1 MIEEVLKTI
10 EQYNLIEDGDKLV
23 LAVSGGP
30 DSIAMLDILNKL
42 RKNSNTEEK
51 KVKEKHNGRNRKI
64 NKIDFQI
71 CVAHV
76 NHMIREEAKEDEKY
90 VKNYCEKNGIEF
102 YSKSIDVQ
110 KIANNKKIGTEEAGR
125 VVRYEFFDEILEK
138 TKSNKIAIAH
148 NKNDRAETIIMN
160 ISRGSGIK
168 GARGIPPKREN
179 IIRPLILASR
189 ADTEEYCKSHN
200 ISYVNDST
208 NSERIYTRNKVRLD
222 VVPVLR
228 TINPSIEDAFLRFAK
243 NMSTLDEFI
252 EKSAQNALTDSKI
265 DNGYSCEKLK
275 ILEKPVLARVIEII
289 CSEKDVEPE
298 SVHIELIQKA
308 IEKGGAVSVKNG
320 VTAVASQGIFRI
332 YREENRNKTDVMS
345 EIPIFINKTVIVY
358 NKRVRTELVNIEEFN
373 KRIKFTKNLF
383 NISLDYDTISDIAVF
398 RNRSSGDY
406 ISPKGRNI
414 TKPLR
419 KLMSELKIPA
429 EKRDDMIL
437 LADGNN
443 ILWAEK
449 IGVSE
454 MCSIKSTTQKVLII
468 YIEE

>member
-1 MIEEVLKTI
+1 MENKLLKAIED
-10 EQYNLIEDGDKLV
+10 YSLIENGDKIIVAL
-23 LAVSGGP
+23 SGGA
-30 DSIAMLDILNKL
+30 DSTALLCSLM
-42 RKNSNTEEK
+42 S
-51 KVKEKHNGRNRKI
+51 VKEKFSLTIYACHINHLLRGEESFRDENFVRELCRSLDVELFVLRCDI
-64 NKIDFQI
+64 NKLASERNLGSEECGRQVRYDFLKE
-71 CVAHV
+71 
-76 NHMIREEAKEDEKY
+76 NAKKL
-90 VKNYCEKNGIEF
+90 GA
-102 YSKSIDVQ
+102 
-110 KIANNKKIGTEEAGR
+110 KIAT
-125 VVRYEFFDEILEK
+125 
-138 TKSNKIAIAH
+138 AH
-148 NKNDRAETIIMN
+148 TSTDSMETIIMN

-200 ISYVNDST
+200 IPYVNDST

-320 VTAVASQGIFRI
+320 VSAVASQGIFRI

-398 RNRSSGDY
+398 RNRSSRDY

>member
-1 MIEEVLKTI
+1 MENKLLKAI
-10 EQYNLIEDGDKLV
+10 KDYSLIENGDKIIVAL
-23 LAVSGGP
+23 SGGA
-30 DSIAMLDILNKL
+30 DSTALLCSLMSIKEKFSLTIYACHINHLLRGEESFRDENFVRELCRGLDVELFVLRCDINKL
-42 RKNSNTEEK
+42 ASERNLGSEECGRQVRYDFLKENAK
-51 KVKEKHNGRNRKI
+51 KLG
-64 NKIDFQI
+64 
-71 CVAHV
+71 A
-76 NHMIREEAKEDEKY
+76 
-90 VKNYCEKNGIEF
+90 
-102 YSKSIDVQ
+102 
-110 KIANNKKIGTEEAGR
+110 KIAT
-125 VVRYEFFDEILEK
+125 
-138 TKSNKIAIAH
+138 AH
-148 NKNDRAETIIMN
+148 TSTDSMETIIMN

-200 ISYVNDST
+200 IPYVNDST

-252 EKSAQNALTDSKI
+252 EKTAQSALIGSRV

-289 CSEKDVEPE
+289 CSEKDIEPE
-298 SVHIELIQKA
+298 SVHIELIEKA

-320 VTAVASQGIFRI
+320 VVAVSSQGIFRI
-332 YREENRNKTDVMS
+332 YREENRNKAKVMS
-345 EIPIFINKTVIVY
+345 EIPIFINETVIVY
-358 NKRVRTELVNIEEFN
+358 NKRVRTELVNIEEFSE
-373 KRIKFTKNLF
+373 RIKFTKNLF
-383 NISLDYDTISDIAVF
+383 NISLDYDTISSIAVF

-429 EKRDDMIL
+429 EKRDKMIL